1 MIMETKEIL
10 QADYLDLI
18 FEKRN
23 KAYGSYQLRKHANSR
38 SLKALGITLSIILLG
53 IGTPFAL
60 SKLDAK
66 EPGILAG
73 VDKEIKV
80 SLIEE
85 PVYKI
90 PEKVKPKVP
99 VAAPKPIAS
108 TVKNDIPKIVANNA
122 VPPKM
127 KPPEIDELKDKLS
140 GPANNPG
147 QPDGTETAMSD
158 KLPTGP
164 TGNGDGPGKDKTGG
178 GGGEES
184 KEAISFAQEM
194 PEFPGGMPALMA
206 YLQKN
211 LRYPAQ
217 AREEEIQGKVMINF
231 IVGKNGEIESAKMLR
246 GIGAGCD
253 KEALRVVN
261 AMPKWKPGKQN
272 GRNVRVYFTLPI
284 VFKLQ

>member
-10 QADYLDLI
+10 HADYLDLI

-23 KAYGSYQLRKHANSR
+23 KAYGSYQLRKHANGR
-38 SLKALGITLSIILLG
+38 SLKALGVTLGIILLG

-60 SKLDAK
+60 SKLNAK
-66 EPGILAG
+66 EPGMPAH
-73 VDKEIKV
+73 VEKEIKV

-90 PEKVKPKVP
+90 PEKVKPKVEP
-99 VAAPKPIAS
+99 AAPKPVAP
-108 TVKNDIPKIVANNA
+108 TVKNDIPRIVANSE
-122 VPPKM
+122 VTPKM
-127 KPPEIDELKDKLS
+127 KPPEIDEMKDKLS

-147 QPDGTETAMSD
+147 QPDGIETAKNE
-158 KLPTGP
+158 KLLTGP
-164 TGNGDGPGKDKTGG
+164 TGNGDGPGKDKEGG
-178 GGGEES
+178 GGGEDN
-184 KEAISFAQEM
+184 KEPVLFAEEM
-194 PEFPGGMPALMA
+194 PEFPGGMQALMT

-211 LRYPAQ
+211 VSYPAM
-217 AREEEIQGKVMINF
+217 AREHEIQGKVMIRF
-231 IVGKNGEIESAKMLR
+231 VVGKDGGIESANVWR
-246 GIGAGCD
+246 AIGGGCD

-284 VFKLQ
+284 SFKLQ